1 MASMSERGDYHCD
14 VMAIGAHPDD
24 IEHCIG
30 GTLLHLRDQGKKI
43 VLVHMT
49 HGEAGTY
56 GDVATRDREAMACA
70 AYLGAEVR
78 WLEFEDT
85 GIEDSFE
92 SRLRVIR
99 VIRDLRPRLI
109 LCQYYD
115 FPLMHPDHEA
125 TGRIV
130 RNAFRLSRFRN
141 IDTGQEPF
149 WIPNIAYYLHP
160 DHVKPSFVV
169 DVTAQF
175 DRWLEL
181 SNLYGSQL
189 DNIPGYKDRLLA
201 RKRAAGFLIDVPYGE
216 SFYSDRPLKGNGV
229 DITLL

>member
-1 MASMSERGDYHCD
+1 MIERGNFHCD

-30 GTLLHLRDQGKKI
+30 GTLLHLRAQGKKI

-56 GDVATRDREAMACA
+56 GDVDTRDCEARA
-70 AYLGAEVR
+70 AAEYLRAEVR
-78 WLEFEDT
+78 WLDFVDT
-85 GIEDSFE
+85 RIEDSFE
-92 SRLRVIR
+92 SRLRVITA
-99 VIRDLRPRLI
+99 IRDLRPRMI

-130 RNAFRLSRFRN
+130 RNAFRLSRFKN
-141 IDTGQEPF
+141 IDTGQDPF

-160 DHVKPSFVV
+160 DHVRPSFVV
-169 DVTAQF
+169 DVSPHF
-175 DRWLEL
+175 DRWLEM
-181 SNLYGSQL
+181 SNLYRSQFEC
-189 DNIPGYKDRLLA
+189 IPGYKDRLLA

-216 SFYSDRPLKGNGV
+216 SFYCDRPLKGNGV